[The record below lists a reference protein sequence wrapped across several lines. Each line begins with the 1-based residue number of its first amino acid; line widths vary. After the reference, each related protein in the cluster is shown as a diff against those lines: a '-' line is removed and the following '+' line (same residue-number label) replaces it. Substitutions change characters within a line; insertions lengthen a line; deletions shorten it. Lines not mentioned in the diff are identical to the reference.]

1 MLSQLLEN
9 QGRLFETQA
18 QINSGKKANEYS
30 GLSGEAQ
37 TLLGAKS
44 VLTRTEGY
52 LNTLSDV
59 KGKLDTN
66 NLYLESVYSAGADMK
81 QVIVEALAQD
91 QTLAFEESL
100 EQAVTMVLSALNTEV
115 NGSYIFAGQR
125 TDTQPVAANN
135 MADLLAAPSA
145 ASLFQNDNN
154 HLTSRVNDNVDIK
167 HGILASEAGQD
178 LLTSLKALVDFNAG
192 PLGPLDGPLT
202 AAQRSFLE
210 TEMANVGS
218 ALESVQSHISQ
229 NGLRQQRVD
238 TLEKELESNTDFL
251 KVFISDIEDVD
262 ITEAITRLNND
273 QTALEASYRVVA
285 QLSNLSLVDFI

>member
-1 MLSQLLEN
+1 
-9 QGRLFETQA
+9 
-18 QINSGKKANEYS
+18 
-30 GLSGEAQ
+30 
-37 TLLGAKS
+37 LLGAKS

-81 QVIVEALAQD
+81 QVILEALAQD

-167 HGILASEAGQD
+167 HGILASEAGLD

-238 TLEKELESNTDFL
+238 TLERELESNTDFL
-251 KVFISDIEDVD
+251 KVFISDIEGVD

-285 QLSNLSLVDFI
+285 QLSNLSLVDYI